1 MDRWYECM
9 GISKVKTMTELWYEY
24 LNKLGF
30 KLEANND

>member
-1 MDRWYECM
+1 MDYWYEYM

-30 KLEANND
+30 NIGGVND